1 MAEQASSGT
10 VAGPGDTGGTGLDAE
25 IGVQLGPAHTH
36 DAHHGRRSSWIAV
49 SVIIVGFIVGGVAM
63 VPHPRWW
70 LIWVGTGIVV
80 VGGIIATATN
90 IFNDWY

>member
-1 MAEQASSGT
+1 MAEQASSGI
-10 VAGPGDTGGTGLDAE
+10 VQDAGNTGGTGLDAE
-25 IGVQLGPAHTH
+25 IGVQLGPEHTH
-36 DAHHGRRSSWIAV
+36 DAFHGRRSSWIAV

-63 VPHPRWW
+63 IPHPRWW
-70 LIWVGTGIVV
+70 LIWIGTGIVV